1 MDIFDHT
8 DKKRREKRAPLADRM
23 RPRSL
28 DEFVGQP
35 EILGPG
41 KLLRASIE
49 RDEIVSMIF
58 WGPPGSGKTTLA
70 RIIAEHSKSA
80 FVSFSAVTSGIKE
93 VREVIEKAGNDLKYY
108 GKKTTL
114 FIDEIHRFNKAQQ
127 DVFLP
132 YVEDGTIVL
141 IGATTENPSFE
152 VNSALLSR
160 TRVCVFGQLTEEDLA
175 VIVRRAV
182 TDPDRG
188 LGGLPLMVDDDALG
202 HLASQS
208 HGDAR
213 IALSGL
219 EIAVANT
226 PPGPDGTI
234 HVTLAVAE
242 EAMQRRALMYDKG
255 GEEHYNII
263 SALHKSVRDS
273 DPDAALYWLSRMI
286 EGGEDPLYLAR
297 RLIRMAIEDVG
308 MADPHALSVTVAAKD
323 AYHFMGYPEGDLAL
337 AEAAVYLACAP
348 KSNAVY
354 AAFGEAA
361 KDVKRYGALPV
372 PLVIRNAPTR
382 LMKEIGYGK
391 GYKYAHNYADAKVE
405 QERLP
410 SKLAGKIYYHPTDRG
425 FEDEIRRRLS
435 AQRAKHER
443 KLKVKDT
450 P

>member
-1 MDIFDHT
+1 MDIFDHS
-8 DKKRREKRAPLADRM
+8 DKKRRQTNAPLADRM

-28 DEFVGQP
+28 AEFVGQA

-41 KLLRASIE
+41 KLLRTSIE
-49 RDEIVSMIF
+49 KDEIVSMIF

-70 RIIAEHSKSA
+70 RIIAELSKST
-80 FVSFSAVTSGIKE
+80 FVAFSAVTSGIKE
-93 VREVIEKAGNDLKYY
+93 VREVIQKAGNDLKYY
-108 GKKTTL
+108 GKKTIL

-160 TRVCVFGQLTEEDLA
+160 TRVYVFGQLAEEDIA

-182 TDPDRG
+182 TDKDHG
-188 LGGLPLMVDDDALG
+188 LGSLPLVVEDDALG
-202 HLASQS
+202 HLASQT

-226 PPGPDGTI
+226 APGADGKI
-234 HVTLAVAE
+234 RVTLSVAE

-273 DPDAALYWLSRMI
+273 DPDAALYWLSRMV
-286 EGGEDPLYLAR
+286 EGGEDPLYIAR

-308 MADPHALSVTVAAKD
+308 MADPRALSVAVAAKD
-323 AYHFMGYPEGDLAL
+323 AYHFMGYPEGELAL
-337 AEAAVYLACAP
+337 AETVVYLACAP

-354 AAFGEAA
+354 AAFGQAQ
-361 KDVKRYGALPV
+361 KDVKKYGALPV
-372 PLVIRNAPTR
+372 PLVIRNAPTQ

-391 GYKYAHNYADAKVE
+391 GYKYAHDYPDAVVE

-410 SKLAGKIYYHPTDRG
+410 QKLAGRRYYNPTDRG
-425 FEDEIRRRLS
+425 FEEEIRRRLT
-435 AQRAKHER
+435 AQRAKYER

>member
-1 MDIFDHT
+1 VDIFDHS
-8 DKKRREKRAPLADRM
+8 DKKRRERHAPLADRM

-28 DEFVGQP
+28 EEFVGQT

-49 RDEIVSMIF
+49 HDEIVSMIF

-70 RIIAEHSKSA
+70 RIIAELSRST

-93 VREVIEKAGNDLKYY
+93 VREVIEQAKKDLKYY
-108 GKKTTL
+108 GKKTIL
-114 FIDEIHRFNKAQQ
+114 FVDEIHRFNKAQQ

-160 TRVCVFGQLTEEDLA
+160 TRVYVFGQLTEEDLA
-175 VIVRRAV
+175 AIIRRAAA
-182 TDPDRG
+182 DPDRG
-188 LGGLPLMVDDDALG
+188 LGSRPVAVDEDALG

-219 EIAVANT
+219 EIAVSNT

-234 HVTLAVAE
+234 RVTLGVVE

-273 DPDAALYWLSRMI
+273 DPDAALYWLSRML
-286 EGGEDPLYLAR
+286 EGGEDPLYVAR

-308 MADPHALSVTVAAKD
+308 MADPRALSVAVAAKD
-323 AYHFMGYPEGDLAL
+323 AYHFMGYPEGELAL

-354 AAFGEAA
+354 TAFGSAS
-361 KDVKRYGALPV
+361 KDVKKYGALPV

-382 LMKEIGYGK
+382 LMKEVGYGK
-391 GYKYAHNYADAKVE
+391 GYKYAHDYPDAVVD

-410 SKLAGKIYYHPTDRG
+410 AKLAGRVYYHPTDRG
-425 FEDEIRRRLS
+425 FEEEVKRRLG
-435 AQRAKHER
+435 ALRAKQER
-443 KLKVKDT
+443 TLKVKDT